1 MDKNTY
7 LVQTLNKIS
16 TPGLEKFPRDLYKI
30 ASEIIHPD
38 AIIVRSH
45 EMNSMEFPPSL
56 KAIARAGTGVNNIP
70 VEKCTQKGI
79 VVFNTPGANAN
90 SVKELVLTGLLISS
104 RNVIQG
110 IQWTKTLVGKGQDV
124 SKLVEKGK
132 GNFAGPEI
140 KGKTLGV
147 IGLGAV
153 GVMVANDAAA
163 LGMKVFG
170 YDPFISID
178 SAWGL
183 SRNIKKARGLESL
196 LADSDYITLHVPLT
210 SETQGMIDHSRFAM
224 MKKGVRLINFAR
236 GALIKID
243 DLKEAIKMNIVAA
256 YVTDFPD
263 EELLQIEKVI
273 CIPHLGASSP
283 EAEDNCAI
291 MAVNQVREFLE
302 KGNIRNSVNFPTC
315 EMDITGEKRI
325 VIANR
330 NIPAMVGQ
338 ITAVLAD
345 EGINIADML
354 NRSKGNV
361 AYTIID
367 IDSKISAKSIEKI
380 RNIEGVLMV
389 RII

>member
-170 YDPFISID
+170 YDPFISVD

-380 RNIEGVLMV
+380 RNIEGVLTV

>member
-1 MDKNTY
+1 MNKNTY

-16 TPGLEKFPRDLYKI
+16 PLGLEKFPRDLYEI

-45 EMNSMEFPPSL
+45 EMNSTELPPSL
-56 KAIARAGTGVNNIP
+56 KAIVRAGTGVNNIP
-70 VEKCTQKGI
+70 VEMCTQRGI

-104 RNVIQG
+104 RNVIPG
-110 IQWTKTLVGKGQDV
+110 IQWARTLAGKGHNV
-124 SKLVEKGK
+124 SQLVEKGK
-132 GNFAGPEI
+132 GQFAGPEI

-147 IGLGAV
+147 IGLGTI

-163 LGMKVFG
+163 LGMNVFG
-170 YDPFISID
+170 YDPFISVD

-183 SRNIKKARGLESL
+183 SRNIKKARGFESL

-210 SETQGMIDHSRFAM
+210 SETQGMIYHSRFAM
-224 MKKGVRLINFAR
+224 MKKGVRLLNFAR
-236 GALIKID
+236 GGLIQKH
-243 DLKEAIKMNIVAA
+243 DLKEAIKTGIVAA
-256 YVTDFPD
+256 FVTDFPD
-263 EELLQIEKVI
+263 EELLQMENVI

-291 MAVNQVREFLE
+291 MAVNQIREFLE
-302 KGNIRNSVNFPTC
+302 KGNIHNSVNFPTC

-330 NIPAMVGQ
+330 NIPTMVGQ

-345 EGINIADML
+345 QGINIADML

-367 IDSKISAKSIEKI
+367 IDSEISEKSIEKI